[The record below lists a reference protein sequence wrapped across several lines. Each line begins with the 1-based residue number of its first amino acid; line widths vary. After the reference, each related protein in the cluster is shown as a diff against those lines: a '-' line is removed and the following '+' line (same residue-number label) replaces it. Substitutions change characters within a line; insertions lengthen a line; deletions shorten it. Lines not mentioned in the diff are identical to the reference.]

1 MRKNC
6 FCAFCRSPRRIYKKR
21 NIGVLNIVYAA
32 LASLV
37 VMYAF
42 WQDFD
47 PRGLIIFSVL
57 LAMTETFIQFRWRL
71 SIPCRQCGFDPV
83 LYIKDPTRAAD
94 KVTLHLQKRR
104 EDPRYLMTKPLNLPT
119 ISKEKSL
126 ALQGKSDGGKTGTG
140 ASKKGKLVSRQ
151 A

>member
-1 MRKNC
+1 MKKNC

-21 NIGVLNIVYAA
+21 NIGVLNVLYAGIAA
-32 LASLV
+32 LVL
-37 VMYAF
+37 MYAF

-47 PRGLIIFSVL
+47 PRGLMIFAIL
-57 LAMTETFIQFRWRL
+57 LAISETFIQFRWRL

-83 LYIKDPTRAAD
+83 AYLKDPEMAAE
-94 KVTLHLQKRR
+94 KVSQHLRKRR

-119 ISKEKSL
+119 ISKAKAE
-126 ALQGKSDGGKTGTG
+126 ALQDKS
-140 ASKKGKLVSRQ
+140 SKKGKLVSRQ